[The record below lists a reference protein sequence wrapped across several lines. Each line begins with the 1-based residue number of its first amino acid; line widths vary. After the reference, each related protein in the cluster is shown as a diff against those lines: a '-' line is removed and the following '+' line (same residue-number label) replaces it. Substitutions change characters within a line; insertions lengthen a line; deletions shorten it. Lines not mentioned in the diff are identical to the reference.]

1 MKKKEITHGEIA
13 AATQKF
19 LDNGGKIQKLAIDQ
33 SGMDFKQRVNQ
44 AEIRVYSN
52 LNGRRKAFEID
63 PVPFSNKIGW
73 RAH

>member
-1 MKKKEITHGEIA
+1 MKKVTHDQIA
-13 AATQKF
+13 DATKRF
-19 LDNGGKIQKLAIDQ
+19 LDNGGKIQKLDIDQ
-33 SGMDFKQRVNQ
+33 SGMEFKQRVNQ

-52 LNGRRKAFEID
+52 HNGRRRFFEID

>member
-1 MKKKEITHGEIA
+1 MKKKKITHDEIA
-13 AATQKF
+13 AATKRF
-19 LDNGGKIQKLAIDQ
+19 LDNGGKIQKLDIDN

-44 AEIRVYSN
+44 AEIRVYSFI
-52 LNGRRKAFEID
+52 NGRKKAFEID